1 MSSTDTV
8 LLRPRPYAKY
18 AGVLLLV
25 PLLPQ
30 QKPLKPLPAEIWADI
45 FAYVLASG
53 RNEGLSSS
61 WWLAEVCKT
70 FHVSPP
76 HFFETFEKNNL

>member
-1 MSSTDTV
+1 
-8 LLRPRPYAKY
+8 
-18 AGVLLLV
+18 VLLLV

-30 QKPLKPLPAEIWADI
+30 QKPLKTLPAEIWADI

-53 RNEGLSSS
+53 RVSW

-70 FHVSPP
+70 FHVSEGPP
-76 HFFETFEKNNL
+76 RGFFFWKNNLVK